1 MLQIN
6 RLTLRKN
13 REILSQ
19 IECSIPKGAITGLLG
34 KSGSG
39 KSSLLRCLAQLEPE
53 YEGEILFRG
62 KALRNQRA
70 QIRGRL
76 LGFLPQSYP
85 LFPHLNVLEN
95 CIKPALLS
103 LPLSKGEAIRKAK
116 ALLGSL
122 NMEEWAMA
130 MPQTLSGGQKQRV
143 ALARLLMLDPL
154 FILLDEPTSALD
166 QENTRQVQ
174 HLLKNLVEQGRGI
187 AIATQDIAFAS
198 GFFDQTLRFEQGRL
212 LQH

>member
-1 MLQIN
+1 MLQIH
-6 RLTLRKN
+6 RVTLRKN

-19 IECSIPKGAITGLLG
+19 IECVIPKGAITGLLG

-53 YEGEILFRG
+53 HEGEILFAG
-62 KALRNQRA
+62 KALKNQNA
-70 QIRGRL
+70 QTRGRL

-103 LPLSKGEAIRKAK
+103 LSISKEEAIRKAK

-122 NMEEWAMA
+122 N
-130 MPQTLSGGQKQRV
+130 PS
-143 ALARLLMLDPL
+143 
-154 FILLDEPTSALD
+154 
-166 QENTRQVQ
+166 
-174 HLLKNLVEQGRGI
+174 
-187 AIATQDIAFAS
+187 
-198 GFFDQTLRFEQGRL
+198 
-212 LQH
+212 

>member
-19 IECSIPKGAITGLLG
+19 IECVIPKGAITGLLG

-39 KSSLLRCLAQLEPE
+39 KSSLLRCLAQLEP
-53 YEGEILFRG
+53 YEGEILFAG
-62 KALRNQRA
+62 KALRNQSA
-70 QIRGRL
+70 QTRGRL
-76 LGFLPQSYP
+76 IGFLPQSYP

-95 CIKPALLS
+95 CVKPALFSLS
-103 LPLSKGEAIRKAK
+103 LSKKEAIHKAK

-122 NMEEWAMA
+122 NMDEWATA
-130 MPQTLSGGQKQRV
+130 MPHTLSGGQKQR
-143 ALARLLMLDPL
+143 AAIARLLMLDPL

-166 QENTRQVQ
+166 QENTRQIQ
-174 HLLKNLVEQGRGI
+174 HLLKNLAEQGRGV

-198 GFFDQTLRFEQGRL
+198 DFFDQTLLFEQGRL